1 MRLFVFLPHLTS
13 FFKII
18 FICLIAAPSF
28 LPSQEIYAQSQD
40 LKVRLE
46 LLYPEGVETLD
57 PESSLSAKICF
68 DLLREEKNFLSPFD
82 YTLSLLCNGKNV
94 ARERGRFEP
103 PEGIAIKR
111 TTLCKTFK
119 FSLKDIVRPASSI
132 ISLKAYVDVKEA
144 DGKKMRAESDLVEA
158 RLLSAY
164 EELMVSGTII
174 CPTGF
179 PLSLVKIELFGSE
192 PGKVIIPYDSRAMT
206 FSDRLGSFSAN
217 MPSPANTEMQII
229 AHLTCPDE
237 DIPAL
242 TMSGNVLD
250 NSCSFGTVTL
260 SCFSCLGPLA
270 AGEREQMLP
279 PRSPASVTSRF
290 EFIER

>member
-1 MRLFVFLPHLTS
+1 MRLFVSLPHFTS

-18 FICLIAAPSF
+18 SICLIAAPF
-28 LPSQEIYAQSQD
+28 LLLSTEVCAQSHD

-46 LLYPEGVETLD
+46 LLYPEGVEILD

-68 DLLREEKNFLSPFD
+68 DLLREEENFLSPFD
-82 YTLSLLCNGKNV
+82 YTLSLSCNGRIV
-94 ARERGRFEP
+94 AKEGGRFEP

-111 TTLCKTFK
+111 TTVCKTFK
-119 FSLKDIVRPASSI
+119 FSLKEVVRPSSSI
-132 ISLKAYVDVKEA
+132 VSLKAYVIVKEA

-158 RLLSAY
+158 RLLSEY
-164 EELMVSGTII
+164 EEVMVSGTVL

-192 PGKVIIPYDSRAMT
+192 PGKVIVPYDSRETT
-206 FSDRLGSFSAN
+206 FSNRLGAFSVN
-217 MPSPANTEMQII
+217 MPSPAKKGMQII
-229 AHLTCPDE
+229 ALLTCPDE
-237 DIPAL
+237 DAPAL
-242 TMSGNVLD
+242 TMSGNVSD
-250 NSCSFGTVTL
+250 NSCSFGTITL